1 MKNKKLN
8 KIKIFLPVVFFS
20 YSLFATAY
28 IDYPLSYVVES
39 CKIIQKRLN
48 PKQASEDD
56 FLIARNKYK
65 TCMNFIMSLSTTLNQ
80 RCISIKNEMITP
92 SNNIT
97 YADLSDVNSTKEIIN
112 EVIKYSE
119 RNPQFINQIAWL
131 HATKAISK
139 RWPCK

>member
-1 MKNKKLN
+1 M
-8 KIKIFLPVVFFS
+8 
-20 YSLFATAY
+20 
-28 IDYPLSYVVES
+28 VES

-80 RCISIKNEMITP
+80 RCISIKNEMIIP

-97 YADLSDVNSTKEIIN
+97 YADLSDVNLLRK
-112 EVIKYSE
+112 
-119 RNPQFINQIAWL
+119 L
-131 HATKAISK
+131 
-139 RWPCK
+139 